1 MNIFEEVKR
10 RVKITDVCSLLGIKL
25 DRHNKCL
32 CPFHK
37 EHTPSFSIHPDK
49 NIFSCFGCGTVG
61 DSITLTSKILNISP
75 LEAVKYLNE
84 ALHLGIEINGKKPN
98 MNKVNLYLQKKE
110 ARKRYEK
117 WENETFQFLCD
128 VYKKLDEDSMIYTP
142 KEDFI
147 YALHN
152 KDYVGYLIDEIFIN
166 GTDEEKIWFKKNC
179 GKKVDEWKMM
189 MKKC

>member
-10 RVKITDVCSLLGIKL
+10 KVKIADVCNLLGIKL
-25 DRHNKCL
+25 DRHNKSL

-75 LEAVKYLNE
+75 LESVKYLNE
-84 ALHLGIEINGKKPN
+84 SLHLGIEINGKKPN

-128 VYKKLDEDSMIYTP
+128 VYKRLEADSTIDTP
-142 KEDFI
+142 REDFV

-166 GTDEEKIWFKKNC
+166 GTDEEKIWFKKNY

-189 MKKC
+189 MKKS